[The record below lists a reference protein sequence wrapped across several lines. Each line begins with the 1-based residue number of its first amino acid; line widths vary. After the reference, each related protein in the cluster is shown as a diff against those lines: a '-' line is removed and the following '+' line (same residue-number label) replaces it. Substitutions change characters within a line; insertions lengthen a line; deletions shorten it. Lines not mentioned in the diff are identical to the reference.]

1 MTFTNI
7 ACDILPRRAPYA
19 AKSIR
24 LNIFAFLPS
33 PSLPLSPFHWIQE
46 SKHDTLRCVS
56 SADGGYIDSGGP
68 WTNSSRPPLERR
80 PRHYSLGWMDR
91 AVRFVPT
98 DRLLRGLG
106 RWNNLKSY
114 VASSM
119 NRFEPRKNGE
129 SVLDL
134 VSSFFS
140 FPSPLP
146 QHRGER
152 GCRSKTSFA
161 SAFRWV
167 ARVRE

>member
-1 MTFTNI
+1 MNELVQASTRTETEALF
-7 ACDILPRRAPYA
+7 P
-19 AKSIR
+19 
-24 LNIFAFLPS
+24 
-33 PSLPLSPFHWIQE
+33 
-46 SKHDTLRCVS
+46 
-56 SADGGYIDSGGP
+56 
-68 WTNSSRPPLERR
+68 
-80 PRHYSLGWMDR
+80 WMDR

-146 QHRGER
+146 QHRGKR
-152 GCRSKTSFA
+152 GR
-161 SAFRWV
+161 R
-167 ARVRE
+167 RVLLQLFDELQE

>member
-24 LNIFAFLPS
+24 LNIFASLP
-33 PSLPLSPFHWIQE
+33 PSLSFSLDPREQTRYVALRQLGRRWIYR
-46 SKHDTLRCVS
+46 LRRTMNELVQAS
-56 SADGGYIDSGGP
+56 TRTETEALFP
-68 WTNSSRPPLERR
+68 
-80 PRHYSLGWMDR
+80 WMDR

-161 SAFRWV
+161 SAFR
-167 ARVRE
+167 